1 MAVDVQG
8 TQVLF
13 TQDMLD
19 AVGLAQD
26 AISRQLQD
34 KKNLE
39 QTAIFLQVYKD
50 AMLSI
55 HSMQVQLDGLQQ
67 QVDGKQVELD
77 SLTQTY
83 AVEKGIMTATLQ
95 EEKENCEQ
103 LAYAMQE
110 EYKQQVDLH
119 HTAIRVM
126 KEQVDIAQ
134 VETQQSVAQ
143 YNAALQSKRE
153 ELAAVQEQYDAIT
166 ALLHGMARVAT

>member
-1 MAVDVQG
+1 MAQS

-19 AVGLAQD
+19 AVGLAQE

-55 HSMQVQLDGLQQ
+55 HSMQVQLDSLQQ
-67 QVDGKQVELD
+67 QVDGKQVQLD
-77 SLTQTY
+77 
-83 AVEKGIMTATLQ
+83 ALQ
-95 EEKENCEQ
+95 QQYDIEMDKLNLDVQAEKEKYEQ

-134 VETQQSVAQ
+134 VEMQQSVAQ
-143 YNAALQSKRE
+143 YNSALQSKRV

-166 ALLHGMARVAT
+166 ALLHGMARVAS